1 MTAMQRKIVVY
12 GLSVIFLVVLG
23 TTLVSTIIRSGAEV
37 GDFWALYEASRH
49 AIETG
54 SLDAKSLG
62 YYPPSGRPILMMLA
76 LLPAQPAAVL
86 WWGISVGLQILC
98 LVLIFKHLL
107 PERPSDPLLL
117 GFLAYLAMLPW
128 VVSDLSGGN
137 ISTLI
142 LASLVISY
150 YLYRKKW
157 LWTSGLV
164 LGVGIAVKFLP
175 VFLIFFY
182 AVKRRWKMAVISSL
196 CTLFIGLVP
205 GVVLFGKNNFFESW
219 NTWSK
224 TALGR
229 RTVTYMILES
239 PGISYIN
246 QSLAN
251 VFLHTLSPVSAGHH
265 GKPFYVNIA
274 DLSRPTVLKIW
285 MGIVLITGLAWVYLI
300 WPGKNDPPF
309 LEPLHFAYVCLP
321 MIWFSPHVMSY
332 YMTILLPAVTV
343 LVWAA
348 VEPNELITPVRKK
361 AGWMILAY
369 FLACVGIAIPHARAY
384 GNYLLI
390 ILILGAG
397 VTLIFQQVRQEYIS
411 KKKDVSG

>member
-12 GLSVIFLVVLG
+12 GLSGIFLAVLG
-23 TTLVSTIIRSGAEV
+23 TTLVSTFIRSGAGV

-54 SLDAKSLG
+54 ILDVKSLG
-62 YYPPSGRPILMMLA
+62 YYPPSGRPILMILA
-76 LLPAQPAAVL
+76 VLPPQAAAVL
-86 WWGISVGLQILC
+86 WWNLAVGLQILC
-98 LVLIFKHLL
+98 LYLIIRHML
-107 PERPSDPLLL
+107 PIRPSAPWLL
-117 GFLAYLAMLPW
+117 GILATLAMIPW
-128 VVSDLSGGN
+128 IISDLSGGN

-142 LASLVISY
+142 LASLVVSY
-150 YLYRKKW
+150 YLFRKKW

-164 LGVGIAVKFLP
+164 LGIGIAVKFLP

-219 NTWSK
+219 NTWSQ

-251 VFLHTLSPVSAGHH
+251 VLLHTLSPVNAGHH
-265 GKPFYVNIA
+265 DQTFFVNIA
-274 DLSRPTVLKIW
+274 DLSRSTILKIW
-285 MGIVLITGLAWVYLI
+285 MGIVLISGLAWGYLI
-300 WPGKNDPPF
+300 WPRKNDPPHM
-309 LEPLHFAYVCLP
+309 EQLHFAFVCLP
-321 MIWFSPHVMSY
+321 MIWFSPHVMTY
-332 YMTILLPAVTV
+332 YMTILLPAVVV

-348 VEPNELITPVRKK
+348 IESGKIIGSIGKYAR
-361 AGWMILAY
+361 WMILAY
-369 FLACVGIAIPHARAY
+369 LLACIGICFPHVRAY

-390 ILILGAG
+390 VVILGISLAF
-397 VTLIFQQVRQEYIS
+397 ISKQVRNCSQNI
-411 KKKDVSG
+411 